1 MSTRVPLDYETKN
14 KYHLQIRAFNKN
26 AAKQSSSMEET
37 CEITVIVND
46 VNEPPVWEDVIP
58 EFVEGNGEG
67 NSEFENLNAKNRMNQ
82 AHARRM
88 GLTRMPRIWM
98 SSSRPMSPTKSLTI
112 RSGTLRS
119 IPRPVH

>member
-67 NSEFENLNAKNRMNQ
+67 NSD
-82 AHARRM
+82 
-88 GLTRMPRIWM
+88 
-98 SSSRPMSPTKSLTI
+98 
-112 RSGTLRS
+112 
-119 IPRPVH
+119 